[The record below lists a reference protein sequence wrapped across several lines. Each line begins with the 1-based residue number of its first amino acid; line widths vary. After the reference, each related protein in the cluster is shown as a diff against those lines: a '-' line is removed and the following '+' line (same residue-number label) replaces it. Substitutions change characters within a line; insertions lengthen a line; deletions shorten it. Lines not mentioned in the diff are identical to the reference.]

1 VVLALAAV
9 AYAGV
14 FAAFVLL
21 EKPGLGVGHFF
32 YVPICLVALVTD
44 GMLGAATGVL
54 TAAFYALAVE
64 AAPGVPSAE
73 ALTKATGIRL
83 VTFALVGGLI
93 GNAMLATA
101 GLIGADARVP
111 TMVLQRAPLGHRGSY
126 LATGLNVAQCL
137 GWAVFELIVIAKA
150 ASLLSDKFLGF
161 QATWLWTVLFG
172 ALATVLALA
181 GPISFVRRYI
191 RKVAIWAVAASIVYL
206 TWWILDGSGGHHV
219 WSGKGHHGSFWAAVD
234 IVIAVTV
241 SWAPLVAD
249 YTRFARSRK
258 SAFWGVGIGYL
269 IPTFFQFGFGS
280 LLVLSRGVDPNRPEL
295 ILTAIAGGGLA
306 AALALLALTVDETD
320 EAFANVY
327 SAAVSVQ
334 NIATQVSQRLLIGG
348 VAALATVGALVINL
362 RQYQGFLYLLGS
374 FFVPLFG
381 VLLADWLLAG
391 AHYTRERVFEAPAFR
406 PAQIGAWLVGFGL
419 YQWLLPQGPSWWLS
433 LINHNTP
440 AVDFTASVPSFAAAF
455 GLAALAGLIARRPK
469 PAFAES

>member
-1 VVLALAAV
+1 
-9 AYAGV
+9 
-14 FAAFVLL
+14 
-21 EKPGLGVGHFF
+21 
-32 YVPICLVALVTD
+32 
-44 GMLGAATGVL
+44 
-54 TAAFYALAVE
+54 
-64 AAPGVPSAE
+64 
-73 ALTKATGIRL
+73 
-83 VTFALVGGLI
+83 
-93 GNAMLATA
+93 
-101 GLIGADARVP
+101 
-111 TMVLQRAPLGHRGSY
+111 
-126 LATGLNVAQCL
+126 
-137 GWAVFELIVIAKA
+137 VIAKA